1 MTPPASSRASAPP
14 AGPGRARYTAIAS
27 QQSGAVQFISRAV
40 APPPG
45 GAPWRIALGYRRF
58 REFDQGNYAG
68 QDWCALGVEQG
79 RCVGVVTDGVSQS
92 FMGDIAAQRAGAAL
106 WGRLLAHRQPL
117 TVDEVRGWFDD
128 FSRAIHPE
136 VEGYA
141 LAPNLP
147 EMLKTSLEGKRQQHG
162 SQTVLAAFTLDLEAR
177 TGQVLLIGDVHVVVH
192 HEGGRR
198 EPIVA
203 DPRARWSSLKGLR
216 GEPRLVPLTDV
227 AGILLFSDGLEASFG
242 DDMGRAFDQQGFQ
255 QTAEA
260 SAERDDVSL
269 IAVSCAG
276 FADLPDVDSTLHAP
290 APEEGRESA
299 EQTTRMTALSSPAS
313 PLAGQPPRVQGLT
326 PVPVTV
332 MAPPPQP
339 LVVDA
344 SQGRR
349 PSYLP
354 PAPARD
360 ALPSAPA
367 HQAQPA
373 LPRPPLLVTPVRRKR
388 SGVLW
393 AFAIVAVAAAVFGVR
408 MLLDRLQGGDDPT
421 KPPITPPPPAR
432 DGGSPLPPL
441 PHLPPNPPRLNAPQV
456 PSTNVPSPAPSG
468 PTIQFGSPRLT
479 GSQGGFSVKLDVTGG
494 GARPRPRQH
503 SSPPPGDGGTLPG
516 PGSSSIERDEDEVNP
531 STPTVTH
538 APERPGSARRS
549 PAPTHSA
556 PSSASRRGAPTAPAD
571 APTAQATGPTTAPS
585 SRPQPS
591 PAPSQAASAPPG
603 EQGRRDE

>member
-14 AGPGRARYTAIAS
+14 AEPGRARYTAIAA

-45 GAPWRIALGYRRF
+45 GAPWRVALGYRRF

-128 FSRAIHPE
+128 FSKAIHPE

-242 DDMGRAFDQQGFQ
+242 DDMGRAFDQQGFLR
-255 QTAEA
+255 TAEA

-276 FADLPDVDSTLHAP
+276 FAELPDVDNTLHAHP
-290 APEEGRESA
+290 PEESRESA
-299 EQTTRMTALSSPAS
+299 EQTTRMAALSPPPS
-313 PLAGQPPRVQGLT
+313 PLAGPPPRVQGLT

-332 MAPPPQP
+332 LAPPPQP
-339 LVVDA
+339 LAVDA

-360 ALPSAPA
+360 DVPSAPA
-367 HQAQPA
+367 HRAQPT
-373 LPRPPLLVTPVRRKR
+373 LPRAPLPAPPVRRKR
-388 SGVLW
+388 TRILW
-393 AFAIVAVAAAVFGVR
+393 ALAIAAVAVGGGV
-408 MLLDRLQGGDDPT
+408 MWDRLQGGDDPT
-421 KPPITPPPPAR
+421 QPPVTLPPPAR
-432 DGGSPLPPL
+432 DGGSPLPP
-441 PHLPPNPPRLNAPQV
+441 PHLPPNPPRINTPQV
-456 PSTNVPSPAPSG
+456 PLTNVPSSVPRTPEIQIG
-468 PTIQFGSPRLT
+468 PVRLT
-479 GSQGGFSVKLDVTGG
+479 GSHSGLGAKVDVAG
-494 GARPRPRQH
+494 GARTRSRTH
-503 SSPPPGDGGTLPG
+503 PPPPPEDGGALPG
-516 PGSSSIERDEDEVNP
+516 SGRSSTEHDEDEVTP
-531 STPTVTH
+531 STPSTTH
-538 APERPGSARRS
+538 APGGPGGARQS
-549 PAPTHSA
+549 PTPTHNA
-556 PSSASRRGAPTAPAD
+556 PPSGAPTAPAAAPTQAPRATGAATAAPSSQLQPSPTPSQAGS
-571 APTAQATGPTTAPS
+571 APTA
-585 SRPQPS
+585 
-591 PAPSQAASAPPG
+591 